1 MCLTSWAVLP
11 TERGCRPI
19 TYWTG
24 VQKSPSFRKGSQ
36 GSSPALRTDGRACGR
51 TGDSRWPVFTVPRCP
66 LSRFLGGLGGFA
78 LLGSALRTGG
88 RAGGRASRGCPFSRF
103 RGLPLPRFHGFPFS
117 RCPVSRFRGFPFS
130 RRPVS
135 RISCPVPDES
145 LVRASGRGPSPSRHH
160 ILQCSRL
167 WLRRGES
174 HAFWGRARSDGRSCG
189 CPLPVARCRGCP
201 FSPCPVC
208 RFRGFPFSRRPFSRI
223 RFSRFGPEST
233 GRVLRTSR
241 SYEPPDECSG
251 RGTRDARLPV
261 PRFRGFPFSKF
272 RGVPFSPRV
281 LWTRPPDESLV
292 RVLRIGHACQQISQ
306 LNK

>member
-189 CPLPVARCRGCP
+189 CPLPSVAVARFRRVPFAVFAVSRFRGAPFPVFAFPVLALSPPDESSGRVARTSLRTSAPVEARAMRGCP
-201 FSPCPVC
+201 FPGFVASRFQSFAAS
-208 RFRGFPFSRRPFSRI
+208 RFR
-223 RFSRFGPEST
+223 PESS
-233 GRVLRTSR
+233 GRAHRTSP
-241 SYEPPDECSG
+241 SYESSG
-251 RGTRDARLPV
+251 
-261 PRFRGFPFSKF
+261 
-272 RGVPFSPRV
+272 
-281 LWTRPPDESLV
+281 
-292 RVLRIGHACQQISQ
+292 
-306 LNK
+306 